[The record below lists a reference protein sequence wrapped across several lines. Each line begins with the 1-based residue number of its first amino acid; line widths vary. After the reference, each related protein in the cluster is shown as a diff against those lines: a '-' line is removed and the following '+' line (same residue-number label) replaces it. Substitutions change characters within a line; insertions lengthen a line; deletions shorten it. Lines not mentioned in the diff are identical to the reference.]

1 MIRSLFYSH
10 YDDEVGFVGFCFV
23 LETGAHCVVLA
34 GLELTLET
42 RVVLHLQT
50 FTSVCL
56 CEYGMQTRF
65 QAGSHG
71 NIAHQ
76 IPSGPADVTLTC
88 Q

>member
-1 MIRSLFYSH
+1 MFFPLPQLLLDTSTPPTFLPTQLHIEILP
-10 YDDEVGFVGFCFV
+10 EVECI
-23 LETGAHCVVLA
+23 
-34 GLELTLET
+34 
-42 RVVLHLQT
+42 QT